1 MVRLSLSLLATA
13 FAAVASAAPLF
24 AQQSF
29 KKITSDPRCLPGTS
43 IKEYQSFELLSHEL
57 DTYVSRKID
66 GSRLVGGV
74 NGDKNLQK
82 LEFCIVS
89 SDRHHCDSI
98 WGTACILE
106 NVDYRIRVKGRDK
119 AYLRVDGH
127 YVDVV
132 SSFEDAS
139 PLSLSNDNGL
149 GVRIAHQY
157 EDGDKN
163 VFATS
168 VAFEEG
174 KPIVLEYPQK
184 NRKRQRFEIIEPSKG
199 MKTVDNI
206 KCIPQISIKEYEA
219 FELYSYNLD
228 SFVSK
233 KFNQDVLVG
242 GIFGSKLLQQLQ
254 FCIVST
260 DTECNPAYPT
270 NCIYENTQYRY
281 RVHGPE
287 KGYLRVQNGLVRIV
301 PDFEDGTLLTML
313 WDENRGVRIA
323 KRNKGSVSV
332 LATTRPGEHLT
343 LEGENKPTDSQFFAL
358 ATINKPLGNLEKAI
372 SPGKC
377 LLDTRF
383 KEGERFAIGS
393 RGSRS
398 LVSTLR
404 ETSVLLAGVFGNP
417 EYHQLEFSVIRHDRE
432 DMIQGPGD
440 CIYEDTLYVFQVYD
454 HGHQVGYL
462 RAERDFLQIVPNF
475 GELTPLYFRQSSSGG
490 LRIDQSTSDGPR
502 VVTTVEPGMPLT
514 FATPKSGVD
523 HQVFDLIT
531 MLRDINEKIE
541 PHKCLP
547 DNYAREFQPFVVRNH
562 QFDGFLSKLSNS
574 NYVIGGEMHNRD
586 SKPLKFVVGSY
597 DQDDLKAP
605 GDCIQEDFEYKFEVI
620 EPQQGFLR
628 LEGQRLIVVESEK
641 DATLLYFHKSASQG
655 VRIAQK
661 TPIGPMAV
669 AVTFPGGPTTLE
681 RPESKNE
688 RQVFDLLTTV
698 PSSDKHALW

>member
-1 MVRLSLSLLATA
+1 MT
-13 FAAVASAAPLF
+13 
-24 AQQSF
+24 
-29 KKITSDPRCLPGTS
+29 LP
-43 IKEYQSFELLSHEL
+43 
-57 DTYVSRKID
+57 
-66 GSRLVGGV
+66 
-74 NGDKNLQK
+74 
-82 LEFCIVS
+82 
-89 SDRHHCDSI
+89 
-98 WGTACILE
+98 A
-106 NVDYRIRVKGRDK
+106 
-119 AYLRVDGH
+119 
-127 YVDVV
+127 
-132 SSFEDAS
+132 
-139 PLSLSNDNGL
+139 
-149 GVRIAHQY
+149 
-157 EDGDKN
+157 
-163 VFATS
+163 
-168 VAFEEG
+168 
-174 KPIVLEYPQK
+174 
-184 NRKRQRFEIIEPSKG
+184 
-199 MKTVDNI
+199 
-206 KCIPQISIKEYEA
+206 
-219 FELYSYNLD
+219 
-228 SFVSK
+228 
-233 KFNQDVLVG
+233 
-242 GIFGSKLLQQLQ
+242 
-254 FCIVST
+254 
-260 DTECNPAYPT
+260 
-270 NCIYENTQYRY
+270 
-281 RVHGPE
+281 
-287 KGYLRVQNGLVRIV
+287 
-301 PDFEDGTLLTML
+301 
-313 WDENRGVRIA
+313 
-323 KRNKGSVSV
+323 
-332 LATTRPGEHLT
+332 
-343 LEGENKPTDSQFFAL
+343 
-358 ATINKPLGNLEKAI
+358 
-372 SPGKC
+372 PGKC

-688 RQVFDLLTTV
+688 RQ
-698 PSSDKHALW
+698 